1 MAAPLRGTQSLVGQ
15 MSWVF
20 NRPSLT
26 AIEAGWRWIFGI
38 LFLAVCWMQTQQ
50 VLAVVPIESSGLTEI
65 DAQNPW
71 VAAVQLAHVWSLY
84 RPYATGVLHWLA
96 PLAAVAWAIVSGVG
110 RSLVWN
116 RMIPQSELR
125 PHGFRILAMIVL
137 QAAFLLA
144 LAATFLAWLRT
155 MVWVAATHIPA
166 IGEPDLVGYACWA
179 IFLSLGFYTAWALIS
194 WPLSI
199 APLLV
204 LLEGL
209 SPISALVQ
217 SLKLG
222 KPFTG
227 KLVEINLV
235 MGIVK
240 LALIVL
246 AMVFSAA
253 PLPFSDE
260 LGSDALHCITALAA
274 IFYFVASDYFQVV
287 RLKGFLEFWK
297 MFRRGGQGVQLIELG
312 DG

>member
-1 MAAPLRGTQSLVGQ
+1 

-20 NRPSLT
+20 NRPLLT
-26 AIEAGWRWIFGI
+26 ALEVGWRWIFGI
-38 LFLAVCWMQTQQ
+38 LFLAVCWMQTQKI
-50 VLAVVPIESSGLTEI
+50 LAVLPIESSGLTEI

-84 RPYATGVLHWLA
+84 QPQAMGILRWLA
-96 PLAAVAWAIVSGVG
+96 PLAALAWVIISGVG
-110 RSLVWN
+110 RSLVLN
-116 RMIPQSELR
+116 RMIRQSELR
-125 PHGFRILAMIVL
+125 PRGFRIFAMIVL

-144 LAATFLAWLRT
+144 LAAIFLAWFRT
-155 MVWVAATHIPA
+155 MEWVAATHIPLV
-166 IGEPDLVGYACWA
+166 GEPDLVGYACWA
-179 IFLSLGFYTAWALIS
+179 IFLSLGFYTMWALIS

-209 SPISALVQ
+209 SLV
-217 SLKLG
+217 SVLVKCLKLG
-222 KPFTG
+222 KAFTG

-274 IFYFVASDYFQVV
+274 IFYFVVNDYFQVV

-297 MFRRGGQGVQLIELG
+297 MFRAPQSAGR
-312 DG
+312 